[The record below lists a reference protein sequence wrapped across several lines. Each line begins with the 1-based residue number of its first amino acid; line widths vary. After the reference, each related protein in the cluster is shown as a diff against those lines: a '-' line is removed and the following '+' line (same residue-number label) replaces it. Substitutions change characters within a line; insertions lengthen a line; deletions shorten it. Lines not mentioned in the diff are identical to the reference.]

1 MNREHLSD
9 AIGGIDERFVAES
22 FRYDPEAAA
31 GPSERNVHMRP
42 KRFVCLA
49 LAAAL
54 ILSLGLAA
62 YAVGSIHLARQQEL
76 RQDLKIEENKTDSY
90 VEYPLPTE
98 GQQQN
103 LVLLSAVNDGQEQR
117 VYVNISP
124 VTEKELADFAGGNT
138 RFFWSIEGTDVGGFA
153 APSMPSDL
161 TLSGDKEIRKA
172 IMQYAYD
179 GDTQTVTL
187 ECWLFVNSVEEAME
201 KLGTD
206 EVPLLVGMNLGEETK
221 SFGPIP
227 FKLTQEETRSFDF
240 GHAVYHDTEY
250 DKDIELVGL
259 ELTPFSAIWRVHYEG
274 DAELHTPGSDQQ
286 AGQDWLLL
294 EDKVCQ
300 DAQLVFSDGSVFST
314 GGALTTPYENGTVN
328 QYCGWARAIDIRD
341 VQKIV
346 LHDLVLWEAK

>member
-1 MNREHLSD
+1 MNREYLSD
-9 AIGGIDERFVAES
+9 AIGGIDDRFVAEA
-22 FRYDPEAAA
+22 FHYDPEAAA
-31 GPSERNVHMRP
+31 GPSERNGHMRP
-42 KRFVCLA
+42 KRFVSLL

-54 ILSLGLAA
+54 ILSLGLVA
-62 YAVGSIHLARQQEL
+62 YAVGSVHLARQQEL

-98 GQQQN
+98 EQRQE

-124 VTEKELADFAGGNT
+124 VTEEELAGFASAET

-161 TLSGDKEIRKA
+161 TLSGDREIREA
-172 IMQYAYD
+172 ILQYAYD
-179 GDTQTVTL
+179 GQTQTVTL
-187 ECWLFVNSVEEAME
+187 ECWLFVNTVEEAME

-206 EVPLLVGMNLGEETK
+206 EVPLLVGMTVGEETK

-227 FKLTQEETRSFDF
+227 FRLTEEEMRSFDF

-250 DKDIELVGL
+250 DKDIEIAGL
-259 ELTPFSAIWRVHYEG
+259 ELTPFSAIWKVHYEG
-274 DAELHTPGSDQQ
+274 DAALHAPGADLQD
-286 AGQDWLLL
+286 AQDWLLL

-300 DAQLVFSDGSVFST
+300 DTQLVFSDGSTFST
-314 GGALTTPYENGTVN
+314 GGALTTPYENGMVN
-328 QYCGWARAIDIRD
+328 QYCGWARAIDIHD

-346 LHDLVLWEAK
+346 LNDLVLWEAE